1 MSVVVSVWGSNQS
14 GRPIIEATAARH
26 GGQAESK
33 IAATFSL
40 LIHSFFVLKLA
51 ARSLVDG
58 DHGASGLG
66 SDLAFDLRSMG
77 FRPPVD
83 GSTSGHGHGRGSKRS
98 WVHLGGSIRRCEH
111 ESLIFRQADS
121 SIFVKSL

>member
-66 SDLAFDLRSMG
+66 SDLAFGLRSMG

-83 GSTSGHGHGRGSKRS
+83 GFRPPVDGFPSVGDPNGRGSIWEVQS
-98 WVHLGGSIRRCEH
+98 DVASTNP
-111 ESLIFRQADS
+111 
-121 SIFVKSL
+121 